1 MTNFQTL
8 CKTLEDKIKSAY
20 TEGVTLADAEK
31 LAGEFL
37 YALMAVS
44 SELKTVDLDAR
55 MRKAGTKAVRAAI
68 YLSAAQGSEKKPTEA
83 TLAALVDTND
93 VVQKEQLGLD
103 TAEVNRVE
111 LERFYEIF
119 HNAHIHFRGV
129 SKGSF
134 GQ

>member
-8 CKTLEDKIKSAY
+8 CKTLEDKIKAAY

-44 SELKTVDLDAR
+44 SELKTTDLDAR
-55 MRKAGTKAVRAAI
+55 MRKAGAKAVRAAI
-68 YLSAAQGSEKKPTEA
+68 YLSAAQGPEKKPTEA

-93 VVQKEQLGLD
+93 VVQQEQMGLD
-103 TAEVNRVE
+103 TAEVNRAE

-119 HNAHIHFRGV
+119 QNAHIHYRSV
-129 SKGSF
+129 AKGSF
-134 GQ
+134 GS